1 MPRFADL
8 DDEQRSIYQGA
19 PPDGSILV
27 VGPPGTGKT
36 VMAFHRAT
44 YLRKLG
50 QSPSLIMFSSVLA
63 NYAGANNSHAKDIDV
78 STMHSWATRWF
89 RRMGAGSPPMIAPHV
104 HDWGAIAA
112 SVQRVAAGGRA
123 ERANWGHLI
132 VDEGQDFPPAMYG
145 TLAMLLRLVWSD
157 ASAPALSV
165 FADENQ
171 RLTEQN
177 STIADIRQA
186 LALLGEKRVFELSRN
201 YRNTKQ
207 IARFAAHYYCGL
219 RSGIPRAP
227 SREGPKPVVSFHRG
241 QPAMLES
248 IIELIEEARDRNWDV
263 GIVCPKD
270 RTRKYIYSQL
280 QERYASDDDVVVQSY
295 SYKDESLKASDLKF
309 DYSNTVTVLSRPS
322 VKGLEFD
329 AVVVVDPFLLA
340 SAEGSGEQQF
350 KMNMYVSC
358 SRAREYLQ
366 LCFVSDPDMVRRHLP
381 APAEAL
387 YEVLER

>member
-8 DDEQRSIYQGA
+8 DDEQRHVYQGA

-27 VGPPGTGKT
+27 IGPPGTGKT

-44 YLRKLG
+44 YLKKLG

-63 NYAGANNSHAKDIDV
+63 NYAGANNSHAKSVDV
-78 STMHSWATRWF
+78 STMHAWAQRWF
-89 RRMGAGSPPMIAPHV
+89 RRMRAGNPPMIAQYV

-112 SVQRVAAGGRA
+112 AVQRVAASGNA
-123 ERANWGHLI
+123 NLANWGHLI
-132 VDEGQDFPPAMYG
+132 VDEGQDFSPEMYG
-145 TLAMLLRLVWSD
+145 TLALLLKLVWPD
-157 ASAPALSV
+157 GNAPALSV

-186 LALLGEKRVFELSRN
+186 LTLLGERRVFELSKN

-207 IARFAAHYYCGL
+207 IAKFAAFYYCGL

-227 SREGPKPVVSFHRG
+227 NRLGPKPVVSFHRG
-241 QPAMLES
+241 QPAMLDS
-248 IIELIEEARDRNWDV
+248 IVEFIEEARDRDWDV

-270 RTRKYIYSQL
+270 RTRKYVYSQL
-280 QERYASDDDVVVQSY
+280 VERYAYDDDVVIQSY
-295 SYKDESLKASDLKF
+295 SYKDDSLKAADLQF

-358 SRAREYLQ
+358 SRAREYLR
-366 LCFVSDPDMVRRHLP
+366 LCFVSDPEMVRRHLP
-381 APAEAL
+381 VLAEGL
-387 YEVLER
+387 YDLLEA